1 MLIYDLEIVKAIPD
15 RKKAREPGI
24 EYCAGW
30 EDHANM
36 GVSVIGAYDAIED
49 RFRVFT
55 KEAFSDFEALARDR
69 MVIGFNSIHFDDR
82 VLAAIGINV
91 TTQWDLLQELW
102 VSAGLSREFQFPK
115 NLGFGLDATA
125 KANGFGGKTGWGGY
139 APVQWQRGEYG
150 RVIDYCLED
159 VRLTWKL
166 VEKVANAG
174 ILRDP
179 RNPRKALTI
188 APPLVRSDSEVGRP

>member
-15 RKKAREPGI
+15 RKKAREPDI

-30 EDHANM
+30 DDHANM
-36 GVSVIGAYDAIED
+36 GVSVIGAYDVIEH

-55 KEAFSDFEALARDR
+55 KEAFGDFEALAKDR

-91 TTQWDLLQELW
+91 TTEWDLLQEMW
-102 VSAGLSREFQFPK
+102 VAAGLGREFK
-115 NLGFGLDATA
+115 LSSHIGFGLDATA
-125 KANGFGGKTGWGGY
+125 KANGFSGKTGWGGA
-139 APVQWQRGEYG
+139 APIQWQRGEYG

-159 VRLTWKL
+159 VRLTWRL
-166 VEKVANAG
+166 VKQVLELG
-174 ILRDP
+174 ELQDP
-179 RNPRKALTI
+179 RNPSKTLNI
-188 APPLVRSDSEVGRP
+188 PSPLLATRP